1 MHLILAA
8 SSDPYAVENN
18 PVVRWFMAFASVGG
32 VIVVLRGLRRIRV
45 WMLLAAGTKAAAT
58 VTTIEYAGS
67 NGERRPLRRPFVSF
81 TTADGRQVTACPDY
95 YRPRCAKA
103 KGDAVEVRYDV
114 RNPERVAVHGFDF
127 RLADLV
133 PVVAGVVVAVVTVSW
148 SLSH

>member
-1 MHLILAA
+1 VHLILAA

-32 VIVVLRGLRRIRV
+32 VIIVLRGLRRIRICL
-45 WMLLAAGTKAAAT
+45 LLASGAKTAAT

-67 NGERRPLRRPFVSF
+67 NGERRPLRRPFVTF
-81 TTADGRQVTACPDY
+81 TTADGQQVTARPDFH
-95 YRPRCAKA
+95 RPRCAKA
-103 KGDAVEVRYDV
+103 KGDAVEVRYDL

-127 RLADLV
+127 RFADLV
-133 PVVAGVVVAVVTVSW
+133 PIAAGILVTVVALSW